1 MKILLLQAY
10 NGKHEPAVYPLGLS
24 SLATVLSGHIIKY
37 FDPNVTDRP
46 DEELAELL
54 SGFRPDVVGI
64 SIRNID
70 STNKRKVV
78 FYYDYVHNLIDII
91 TRIMGKEAKI
101 IVGGSGF
108 SIFAQTIMDNEPRI
122 DLGVAGEAEYT
133 FPKLIDSLESP
144 EKVKN
149 IFFRQDGRVVFSGAD
164 HAPHTDMASFINQY
178 PLDASAY
185 RDFPDAI
192 GVETK
197 RGCALNCV
205 YCVYVFL
212 NGKTYRLRKPERVVD
227 EIELLIKQYQIKQF
241 TFVDSTFNVPVG
253 HAEAIC
259 KEMIHRGMD
268 IKWSAWFH
276 DKYLT
281 LEFVEL
287 AKQAGCRKFILSPD
301 GFSDQALECLGK
313 SQRMKDVMQG
323 YQILKSVDG
332 IEICYNFFKNPPGQ
346 TWASFIRMMLF
357 CLKAKRELKH
367 RIHFEFSTLR
377 IEPYTGLHDI
387 ALREGAVT
395 KDDNLLYPVQYT
407 NKKTRSIETL
417 FNLLLR
423 VGGK

>member
-10 NGKHEPAVYPLGLS
+10 NGKNEPAVYPLGLS
-24 SLATVLSGHIIKY
+24 SLASVLPGHTIKF
-37 FDPNVTDRP
+37 FDPNISSRP
-46 DEELAELL
+46 SEELAELV
-54 SGFRPDVVGI
+54 SAFRPEVVGI

-78 FYYDYVHNLIDII
+78 FYYDYVHDLIDII

-122 DLGVAGEAEYT
+122 DLGVLGEAERT
-133 FPKLIDSLESP
+133 FPELLASLEFP
-144 EKVKN
+144 GKVKN
-149 IFFRQDGRVVFSGAD
+149 VFFRQKGKVVFSGAG
-164 HAPHTDMASFINQY
+164 HAPHTDMASFTNQY
-178 PLDASAY
+178 PLDASPY
-185 RDFPDAI
+185 RDFADAI

-197 RGCALNCV
+197 RGCALNCI

-212 NGKTYRLRKPERVVD
+212 NGKTYRLRKPESVVD
-227 EIELLIKQYQIKQF
+227 EIELLIKKHQIKQF
-241 TFVDSTFNVPVG
+241 TFVDSTFNAPVD

-259 KEMIHRGMD
+259 RAMIDRGIN

-281 LEFVEL
+281 RDFAEL
-287 AKQAGCRKFILSPD
+287 AKRAGCRKFILSPD
-301 GFSDQALECLGK
+301 GFSDQALKCLGK

-323 YQILKSVDG
+323 YQILKSIDG

-346 TWASFIRMMLF
+346 TWTSFIRMMLF
-357 CLKAKRELKH
+357 CIKAKRELKQ

-387 ALREGAVT
+387 ALKEGAV
-395 KDDNLLYPVQYT
+395 DRGNNLLYPVQYT
-407 NKKTRSIETL
+407 NKKTRYIETL